1 MTFSNAISE
10 RERREVALQTA
21 IEVLKA
27 QPQLLLHIND
37 GKRLAEIV
45 TDMAD
50 AFLTYIVTSSPLK
63 QE

>member
-1 MTFSNAISE
+1 MTFSKAVNEKE
-10 RERREVALQTA
+10 RKEIALQTA

-27 QPQLLLHIND
+27 QPQLLPSIND
-37 GKRLAEIV
+37 GKQVAAII

-50 AFLTYIVTSSPLK
+50 AFLTYMITTSPQK